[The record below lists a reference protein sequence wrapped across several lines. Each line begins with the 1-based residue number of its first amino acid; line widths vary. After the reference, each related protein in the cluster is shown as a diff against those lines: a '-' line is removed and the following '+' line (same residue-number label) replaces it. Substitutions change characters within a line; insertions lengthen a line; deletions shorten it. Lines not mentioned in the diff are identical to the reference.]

1 MGKGAAASYSIGS
14 GLGPALHLPGIDV
27 LEVGREGPWVAEGI
41 HDRSGAVALD
51 LVPHRTGSVMVASS
65 GVGNWE
71 VA

>member
-1 MGKGAAASYSIGS
+1 
-14 GLGPALHLPGIDV
+14 
-27 LEVGREGPWVAEGI
+27 VGREGPWVAEGI

-65 GVGNWE
+65 GVGTWE